1 MEQTFVRN
9 GWYAAGW
16 SEDVTRSPLERWI
29 AGAPLVFYRKQDGS
43 PVALDGT
50 CPHRAYPLALGR
62 VKGDDLECGYHGIT
76 FACDGACT
84 RVPGEGRAP
93 AALRVSSYPLVE
105 RGGLIWIWLG
115 DPARAHANDI
125 VECWLAD
132 PNWVS
137 VRGTKMFDCRASLL
151 IENLLDLSHEAF
163 LHPETIG
170 NAAVAET
177 PIVTETLPNGVR
189 ATRKMIG
196 IPPPPLFAKFG
207 LSGKVDRQQ
216 IAEFWAPGLCLTRA
230 TLTPHTP
237 GEITQNFVVI
247 HCVTPETATRTRYS
261 WAVARD
267 YAKDDIL
274 ASQGWLH
281 GTNAIF
287 DQDVAALNAQ
297 EARMQLLPPDR
308 RELSVH
314 GDAAALATRKLL
326 RELVRAESGER
337 TPVTA

>member
-1 MEQTFVRN
+1 MEHAFVRN

-16 SEDVTRSPLERWI
+16 SEDFTRDPMERWI
-29 AGAPLVFYRKQDGS
+29 TGVPLVFYRTEAGTA
-43 PVALDGT
+43 VALGGT

-62 VKGDDLECGYHGIT
+62 VRGDDLECGYHGIT
-76 FACDGACT
+76 YGPTGTCV

-93 AALRVSSYPLVE
+93 AALRVNAYPLVE
-105 RGGLIWIWLG
+105 RGGLLWIWMG
-115 DPARAHANDI
+115 DPARADAGAI

-132 PNWVS
+132 PGWVS
-137 VRGTKMFDCRASLL
+137 VHGTKIFESRASLL

-170 NAAVAET
+170 NAHVAEA
-177 PIVTETLPNGVR
+177 PIATEAPAGGVR
-189 ATRKMIG
+189 ATRIMKG

-207 LSGKVDRQQ
+207 LSGTVDRRQ

-237 GEITQNFVVI
+237 GETTLNFVVI
-247 HCVTPETATRTRYS
+247 HCVTPETASRTRYS

-267 YAKDDIL
+267 YAKDDEGAGI
-274 ASQGWLH
+274 AWQTGSSK
-281 GTNAIF
+281 IF

-297 EARMQLLPPDR
+297 EARMQLLPATF
-308 RELSVH
+308 RELSVP
-314 GDAAALATRKLL
+314 GDAAALATRKLMRDL
-326 RELVRAESGER
+326 LRAEAS
-337 TPVTA
+337 TA